1 MTTDNPR
8 ELRAI
13 AQRVEMECD
22 TIIRHGLDAMPAED
36 QADTIALINDRLTL
50 ADYVLAT
57 VRDDDGEEQP
67 DTAVEFGNV
76 DVLTIK
82 VDWSGVWLWIGDDE
96 DVVEMCAR
104 RPTRG
109 QFRALCRGLGIEVPG

>member
-8 ELRAI
+8 ELRI
-13 AQRVEMECD
+13 SAQRCLECD
-22 TIIRHGLDAMPAED
+22 EPLRRRIDALAE
-36 QADTIALINDRLTL
+36 
-50 ADYVLAT
+50 YVLAT

-76 DVLTIK
+76 DDLTIK

-104 RPTRG
+104 RPTRR
-109 QFRALCRGLGIEVPG
+109 QFRDLCRGLGIEVTG